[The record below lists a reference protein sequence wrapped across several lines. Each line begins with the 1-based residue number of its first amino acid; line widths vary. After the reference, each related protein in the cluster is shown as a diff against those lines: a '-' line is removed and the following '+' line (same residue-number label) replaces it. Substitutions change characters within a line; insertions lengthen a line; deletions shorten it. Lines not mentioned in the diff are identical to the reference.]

1 MCYPP
6 NLSLILGCALC
17 ILCSSILHDFKVS
30 NTQAWELM
38 TGQTPLPWCFC
49 LNPADF
55 VFFFQTFPHWWSQ
68 VAEQYP
74 TWPNTQSFLQMIR
87 QEVTP
92 DRANFSLP
100 GSCHGCEIGFRDVVE
115 MWNGWIEM

>member
-1 MCYPP
+1 M
-6 NLSLILGCALC
+6 
-17 ILCSSILHDFKVS
+17 F
-30 NTQAWELM
+30 
-38 TGQTPLPWCFC
+38 CFRDSQW
-49 LNPADF
+49 L
-55 VFFFQTFPHWWSQ
+55 SQ

-100 GSCHGCEIGFRDVVE
+100 GSCHGCAVGFRDVVE
-115 MWNGWIEM
+115 MWHGWIGMNCTLYTSFKLLIDVNSRV